1 MSKDN
6 HVKDTHPVLC
16 ESNRGSWS
24 TCASNRILTISNGDT
39 PPDYD
44 ELFHIDCFQN
54 SVFEE
59 DKGSKSTNSDIMF
72 YCDWN
77 IQPQSYFL
85 PCSKTFE
92 MDKNVYFNSSD
103 TTLET
108 KHEIF

>member
-6 HVKDTHPVLC
+6 LVKDTHPVLC

-59 DKGSKSTNSDIMF
+59 GKGSKIQKYQSDFACLSYTSCEANF
-72 YCDWN
+72 YS
-77 IQPQSYFL
+77 I
-85 PCSKTFE
+85 
-92 MDKNVYFNSSD
+92 SSA
-103 TTLET
+103 L
-108 KHEIF
+108 

>member
-6 HVKDTHPVLC
+6 LLKDTHPVLC

-59 DKGSKSTNSDIMF
+59 GKGSKIQKYGQILHVKSLMHFMQSKLLFDIICTVRSGSLISGKDNSM
-72 YCDWN
+72 
-77 IQPQSYFL
+77 PL
-85 PCSKTFE
+85 
-92 MDKNVYFNSSD
+92 
-103 TTLET
+103 
-108 KHEIF
+108 